1 MRYDTVFLD
10 IDGTLLWVDVD
21 VEGYVAD
28 LAPYSWNGLS
38 AEDARGPV
46 WKGMR
51 RHIKNNINYRTEDD
65 LADFKRETAAETA
78 RDLQIHAP
86 PELLRRT
93 IDQRVLFKPFKES
106 ERVLDELR
114 SIGCQMYVVSNWD
127 ILLEEVLEDLGWR
140 GYFEGIIASAVVGVE
155 KPEPGI
161 FEEALRLSGRTG
173 EREKVVHVGNDPVSD
188 VEGAVSSGIDA
199 VMISRSGEAAPR
211 AVATLPDLNGV
222 PDIVRG

>member
-1 MRYDTVFLD
+1 MFLD

-28 LAPYSWNGLS
+28 LAPYSGNGLT

-51 RHIKNNINYRTEDD
+51 RHMHHNIHYRTEED
-65 LADFKRETAAETA
+65 LAEFKRRTAAETA
-78 RDLQIHAP
+78 RDLQIQAP
-86 PELLRRT
+86 PEVLKKT
-93 IDQRVLFKPFKES
+93 IDRRVVFKPFEES

-114 SIGCQMYVVSNWD
+114 SMGCPLYVVSNWD
-127 ILLEEVLEDLGWR
+127 ILLEEVLEDLGWTD
-140 GYFEGIIASAVVGVE
+140 YFEGVVASAVVGIE
-155 KPEPGI
+155 KPETGI
-161 FEEALRLSGRTG
+161 FEEALRLSGRAG

-188 VEGAVSSGIDA
+188 VEGAVSCGIDA
-199 VMISRSGEAAPR
+199 VMISRSGKKAPE

-222 PDIVRG
+222 PDVVRGHR

>member
-28 LAPYSWNGLS
+28 LAPYSGNGLS

-93 IDQRVLFKPFKES
+93 IDQRVLFKPFEGVG
-106 ERVLDELR
+106 EGARRAPLDR
-114 SIGCQMYVVSNWD
+114 SAGCTSCRTGTS
-127 ILLEEVLEDLGWR
+127 LLEEVLEDLGWTGLLR
-140 GYFEGIIASAVVGVE
+140 GES
-155 KPEPGI
+155 
-161 FEEALRLSGRTG
+161 
-173 EREKVVHVGNDPVSD
+173 
-188 VEGAVSSGIDA
+188 
-199 VMISRSGEAAPR
+199 
-211 AVATLPDLNGV
+211 
-222 PDIVRG
+222 